1 MPRSQFRYQPRFC
14 KPLTTVSCFLT
25 LGILFLSS
33 AAFGGTFK
41 AAGNYVVGQHPA
53 AIAAGDFRG
62 SGKIDLAVANG
73 GKTVSVLLGNGD
85 GTFGKAAEYRLGVVP
100 GQIVVA
106 DFNGDGHA
114 DILVQDVSG
123 ARISVLMGKGDG
135 SFEPHLEVSG
145 GQVSAEL
152 LSRLRPAPAT
162 RSGLQTASV
171 VFADF
176 NGDGQMDEAVAMN
189 GRNMV
194 SILLGG
200 AEVPGTGSG
209 TNILQNSGFET
220 GTLAPWVL
228 GNNFCGSPCAV
239 WADLLYHPIQGAW
252 DAGNEGNMELVQS
265 FAATPSS
272 SINSIGLWM
281 LHPNYPATT
290 AIDFIYSDGTDDEF
304 VVFPSNQNWDFFIV
318 TSNLAA
324 GKSLQEIGIWGYSGG
339 IGSPVTFLDGVEIL
353 VNN

>member
-1 MPRSQFRYQPRFC
+1 MPRNQFRYQPRSC
-14 KPLTTVSCFLT
+14 KPQTLVSCFLT
-25 LGILFLSS
+25 LGVLLLSS

-41 AAGNYVVGQHPA
+41 AAGNYVVGEHPT

-62 SGKIDLAVANG
+62 NGKTDLAVANG

-85 GTFGKAAEYRLGVVP
+85 GTFGKAAQYKLGVVP

-106 DFNGDGHA
+106 DFNGDGRA

-123 ARISVLMGKGDG
+123 ARISVLVGKGDG
-135 SFEPHLEVSG
+135 SFEPHLEVSS

-152 LSRLRPAPAT
+152 LSQLRPATAS
-162 RSGLQTASV
+162 RSGFQTASA

-189 GRNMV
+189 GRNTV
-194 SILLGG
+194 SVLLGG

-220 GTLAPWVL
+220 GTLAPWMI
-228 GNNFCGSPCAV
+228 GNNFCGSPCAP

-252 DAGNEGNMELVQS
+252 DAGDEGNIEIVQS

-304 VVFPSNQNWDFFIV
+304 VVVPSNQNWDFFIV
-318 TSNLAA
+318 TSDLAA